1 MKKFVYLFSCVVILL
16 TVGACQPKKAEA
28 RLPECIGKT
37 PQESPIIIETA
48 VCKGD
53 VCRTAT
59 MTNPVVCTTKGWGYK
74 PGVSIPS
81 TDLKIGGKASFTVPV
96 DCEIYF
102 NRTFLYG
109 VPKEGEN
116 QGEFYPDFISVEV
129 NDEKLSITKTGLLAS
144 PNGEN
149 LIPNG
154 SEITITNVEGVDHI
168 VDLAQPWIYSLLT
181 LIEAVAIVP

>member
-1 MKKFVYLFSCVVILL
+1 MKKFSLIVVICML
-16 TVGACQPKKAEA
+16 TLATACQPNKAEA
-28 RLPECIGKT
+28 RLPECIGET
-37 PQESPIIIETA
+37 PQVSPIIIDTA
-48 VCKGD
+48 ICKGD

-109 VPKEGEN
+109 IPKEGEN
-116 QGEFYPDFISVEV
+116 QGDFYPDFISVAV
-129 NDEKLSITKTGLLAS
+129 NDQKWSITGTGLLAS
-144 PNGEN
+144 PNGDT
-149 LIPNG
+149 LIPSG
-154 SEITITNVEGVDHI
+154 SEITITNIEGVDHI